1 MSQYRLIQFYAKRL
15 MYSEGVQNTTTRP
28 VVRIAI
34 AGIVL
39 GIVAMLISIM
49 VVTGFRNEITDK
61 VTAFVADFRICAF
74 KTDQSFE
81 ETPVT
86 MDSSVLKRL
95 LTMDGV
101 ERIQPYMVKAG
112 LLKTSEDI
120 QGVVLKGIA
129 PGFEEGPFRDKIL
142 EGTFPAW
149 KDSGYSSEVMISKN
163 LSRKLRLKT
172 GDSFLVF
179 FIQEDKKVR
188 KLKVSGIYNT
198 GLSEEFDNLYLL
210 CDIGLL
216 QRVNNWQTNQT
227 GGYEIFTDKS
237 VDQQKLQEQIYQ
249 VVGFALNTL
258 STRELYPQLF
268 NWLDL
273 QNLNVIVII
282 SLILF
287 VAGVTMISTM
297 LVIIMENTREI
308 GILKSIG
315 ATDKFIGRVF
325 GWIAFR
331 ILLRGLFTGNLVALI
346 LAFIQYTTGILSL
359 PEESYYLSQVP
370 IHFSLGGWLLVNICV
385 IAAGILLT
393 LVPVRIISSIEPVKV
408 LRFD

>member
-1 MSQYRLIQFYAKRL
+1 MSQYWLIRFYANRL

-39 GIVAMLISIM
+39 GIVAMLMSIM
-49 VVTGFRNEITDK
+49 VVTGFRNEITGK
-61 VTAFVADFRICAF
+61 VTAFVADFRISAF

-81 ETPVT
+81 ETPVSV
-86 MDSSVLKRL
+86 DSSVLNRL
-95 LTMDGV
+95 RSIDGV

-112 LLKTSEDI
+112 LLKTAEDI

-129 PGFEEGPFRDKIL
+129 PGFEEGPFGDKL
-142 EGTFPAW
+142 TEGTFPAW
-149 KDSGYSSEVMISKN
+149 NDSGYSSDVMISKN
-163 LSRKLRLKT
+163 LSRKLRLKK

-179 FIQEDKKVR
+179 FIQEDRKVR
-188 KLKVSGIYNT
+188 KLKVCGIYST

-210 CDIGLL
+210 CDIRLL
-216 QRVNNWQTNQT
+216 QKVNNWQTNQT
-227 GGYEIFTDKS
+227 GGYEIFTDKTK
-237 VDQQKLQEQIYQ
+237 DQHLLQEQLYQ
-249 VVGFALNTL
+249 TAGFSLNTL

-282 SLILF
+282 TLILF

-331 ILLRGLFTGNLVALI
+331 ILLRGLITGNAIAL
-346 LAFIQYTTGILSL
+346 LFAFIQSTTGVLSL

-370 IHFSLGGWLLVNICV
+370 IHFSVSGWLLVNVCV
-385 IAAGILLT
+385 IFAGLILT
-393 LVPVRIISSIEPVKV
+393 LVPVRIISGIRAVKV

>member
-1 MSQYRLIQFYAKRL
+1 MSQYWLIRFYANRL

-61 VTAFVADFRICAF
+61 VTAFVADFRISAF

-81 ETPVT
+81 ETPVSV
-86 MDSSVLKRL
+86 DSSVMNRIRSI
-95 LTMDGV
+95 DGV

-112 LLKTSEDI
+112 LLKTAEDI

-129 PGFEEGPFRDKIL
+129 PGFEMSPFADKL
-142 EGTFPAW
+142 TEGTFPAL
-149 KDSGYSSEVMISKN
+149 KDSGYSSDVMISKN
-163 LSRKLRLKT
+163 LSRKLRLKK

-179 FIQEDKKVR
+179 FIQEDRKVR
-188 KLKVSGIYNT
+188 KLKVCGIYST

-210 CDIGLL
+210 CDIRLL
-216 QRVNNWQTNQT
+216 QKVNNWQTTQT
-227 GGYEIFTDKS
+227 GGYEIFTDKTKNQN
-237 VDQQKLQEQIYQ
+237 VLQEQLYQ
-249 VVGFALNTL
+249 TAGFSLNTL

-331 ILLRGLFTGNLVALI
+331 ILLRGLITGNVIALL
-346 LAFIQYTTGILSL
+346 LAFIQSTTGVLSL

-370 IHFSLGGWLLVNICV
+370 IHFSVSGWLLVNSGV
-385 IAAGILLT
+385 IFAGFMLT
-393 LVPVRIISSIEPVKV
+393 LVPVRIISGIRAVKV